1 MTATA
6 DLVSVV
12 MPAFNAEV
20 FVSEAIESI
29 LGQTYRPLEIVL
41 VDDGSTDRTPAIAA
55 SFRVPEMRYVRQQNR
70 GAAAAT
76 NTGISHARG
85 PLISFLNADDVWT
98 PERLALQVSLASKHP
113 EVDIILGHLKRMWRR
128 PGRLEYSFTELELAL
143 SLQSC
148 LCRRPVFQKVGSFD
162 EDLRYCFDWDWF
174 FRARELG
181 VAFFTHPELTNYYR
195 RHDDNITLEGPAR
208 EEMLLVTRRSLERRR
223 ARSDGRAASL
233 PGLATPLPAGTSRE

>member
-1 MTATA
+1 MSATT

-20 FVSEAIESI
+20 FLSEAIESI
-29 LGQTYRPLEIVL
+29 LGQRYRPLEIVL
-41 VDDGSTDRTPAIAA
+41 VDDGSTDQTAEIAA
-55 SFRVPEMRYVRQQNR
+55 SFGVPEIRYVRQQNR
-70 GAAAAT
+70 GAAGAT

-85 PLISFLNADDVWT
+85 TLISFLNADDVWT
-98 PERLALQVSLASKHP
+98 PDRLGLQVSLAREHP
-113 EVDIILGHLKRMWRR
+113 EVDIVLGHLKRMWRR
-128 PGRLEYSFTELELAL
+128 PGRLDYSFTGLELAL

-148 LCRRPVFQKVGSFD
+148 LCRRPVFQKVGLFD

-181 VAFFTHPELTNYYR
+181 VTFFTHPEVTNYYR
-195 RHDDNITLEGPAR
+195 RHDDNITLEGAAR
-208 EEMLLVTRRSLERRR
+208 AEMLLVTRRSLDRRR

-233 PGLATPLPAGTSRE
+233 PGLAIPIPAGTPPE